1 MVNAPFRR
9 VDDVSRDAT
18 MGFLEHLEEL
28 RTRLIRCC
36 VAVAAGTL
44 AAFAFVTR
52 LVDALLDSIQ
62 RALPPG
68 TSLVFIKPAEGRR
81 RNNRSVPLALAI
93 SRAPSR
99 RSHSEIA

>member
-18 MGFLEHLEEL
+18 MGFLE

-36 VAVAAGTL
+36 VAVAAGML

-81 RNNRSVPLALAI
+81 TNNRSVAQLLGC
-93 SRAPSR
+93 R
-99 RSHSEIA
+99 RP